1 MIELE
6 TGNMPELP
14 EVENIVKQ
22 LRRKIKGKKIS
33 KIEVYKKSSLY
44 SSISKFVRHT
54 AGKRIKDIKRIAK
67 IICIEIEE
75 GCIAI
80 HLKMTGRLI
89 YVDEEEKS
97 QYPDKYT
104 VLCFELSDRDKLYF
118 SDVRRFGWVK
128 FLDTE
133 EYKKLKEAAGYDTL
147 EIGVDEF
154 INILYKYPGKRIYNI
169 LTDQSIIS
177 GIGNIYANEAL
188 YLAKIHPLSRVSDTS
203 SVKLRKLHYVL
214 QKILKS
220 AIKLGGTSMRDFV
233 DIYGRKGRF
242 EKELKGY
249 GREGK
254 MCIICKKSEIKRSK
268 LSGRSIFYCPR
279 CQEV

>member
-1 MIELE
+1 
-6 TGNMPELP
+6 MPELP

-33 KIEVYKKSSLY
+33 KVEVYKNSSLH
-44 SSISKFVRHT
+44 SPISKFVRQT
-54 AGKRIKDIKRIAK
+54 TDKRIRAIKRIAK
-67 IICIEIEE
+67 IICLEIEE

-89 YVDEEEKS
+89 YLNGESENY
-97 QYPDKYT
+97 YPDKHT
-104 VLCFELSDRDKLYF
+104 VLCFEFSDRDKLYF

-128 FLDTE
+128 FLDAK
-133 EYKKLKEAAGYDTL
+133 EYERLKEATGYDAL
-147 EIGVDEF
+147 EIGVGEF
-154 INILYKYPGKRIYNI
+154 VDILSKSKYPKKRIYNI
-169 LTDQSIIS
+169 LLEQKIIS

-188 YLAKIHPLSRVSDTS
+188 YLAKIHPLSKVSDI
-203 SVKLRKLHYVL
+203 SVEKIEKLHNIL

-249 GREGK
+249 GKEGK
-254 MCIICKKSEIKRSK
+254 ICVKCKKAKIIRSK
-268 LSGRSIFYCPR
+268 LGGRSIFYCPK
-279 CQEV
+279 CQRL